1 MLPRGVDEAAFWRV
15 LDMMSV
21 GMSVEVSLC
30 AVTHWV
36 VKTNFN
42 TVRTSIAL

>member
-15 LDMMSV
+15 LAMMSV
-21 GMSVEVSLC
+21 GMSVEVSLY
-30 AVTHWV
+30 AVSHWV

-42 TVRTSIAL
+42 TVITNIAL